1 MKEIALNSPEIE
13 YCGRIDDRDPLH
25 PQFIFPATYLK
36 FRFVGSFASLK
47 IKNLASRL
55 EQLAQLCGCQS

>member
-13 YCGRIDDRDPLH
+13 YCGRIDDREPLH

-36 FRFVGSFASLK
+36 FLFIGSFASLK
-47 IKNLASRL
+47 IKNQPLDWNNWHNL
-55 EQLAQLCGCQS
+55 

>member
-47 IKNLASRL
+47 IKISI
-55 EQLAQLCGCQS
+55 